1 MPAGAC
7 VAVACCLPAPVR
19 RLPAACRRLCG
30 GCLLPAGACAAV
42 GHKPASCSAYT
53 QFFQHDRPENRSK
66 SWIQRYY
73 THNISRNR
81 LTLMKIGY
89 NRQNLADYTQ
99 FSMFLHLIV
108 QNFLCM
114 KWILGL
120 LCPTA
125 THKEKSGPL
134 AGKAPPLARKKSS
147 FNATDT
153 APSLLRS
160 SYPARSPRGACR

>member
-1 MPAGAC
+1 
-7 VAVACCLPAPVR
+7 
-19 RLPAACRRLCG
+19 
-30 GCLLPAGACAAV
+30 
-42 GHKPASCSAYT
+42 
-53 QFFQHDRPENRSK
+53 
-66 SWIQRYY
+66 
-73 THNISRNR
+73 
-81 LTLMKIGY
+81 MKIGY

-134 AGKAPPLARKKSS
+134 AGKAPHSQGKPPTRKEEIQ
-147 FNATDT
+147 
-153 APSLLRS
+153 L
-160 SYPARSPRGACR
+160 

>member
-7 VAVACCLPAPVR
+7 V
-19 RLPAACRRLCG
+19 
-30 GCLLPAGACAAV
+30 AV

-89 NRQNLADYTQ
+89 NRQNLAGYTQ

-134 AGKAPPLARKKSS
+134 AGKAPHSQGRNPALMRRILLHRLFDRHTLRDRLAALAVY
-147 FNATDT
+147 FLDLLD
-153 APSLLRS
+153 SLAVQLI
-160 SYPARSPRGACR
+160 AGH